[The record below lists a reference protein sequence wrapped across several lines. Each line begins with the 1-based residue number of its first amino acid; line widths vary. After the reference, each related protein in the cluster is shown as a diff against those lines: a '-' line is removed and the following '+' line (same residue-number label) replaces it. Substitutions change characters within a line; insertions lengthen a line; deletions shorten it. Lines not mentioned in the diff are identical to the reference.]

1 MRVYLTTYFDTE
13 DPNVDEG
20 SVLDLIDSVM
30 LDLQESDLSSASSE
44 ISQIVENLNY
54 NYYDSSDVD
63 EESEI

>member
-13 DPNVDEG
+13 DPTVDEG
-20 SVLDLIDSVM
+20 SILDLIDSVM

-54 NYYDSSDVD
+54 NYYDSSDTD

>member
-13 DPNVDEG
+13 DPTVDEG
-20 SVLDLIDSVM
+20 SILDLIDSVM